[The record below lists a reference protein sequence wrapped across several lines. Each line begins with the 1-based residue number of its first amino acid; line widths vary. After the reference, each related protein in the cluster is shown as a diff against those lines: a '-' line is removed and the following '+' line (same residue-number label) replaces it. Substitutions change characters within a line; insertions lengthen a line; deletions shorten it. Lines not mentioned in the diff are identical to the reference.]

1 MYRLQW
7 NCKERQH
14 VANPFKIRK
23 SSKSNKIKNYPQ
35 IIELLKQKVDK
46 RSEKPP
52 NDQKI
57 EPKITI
63 ENNLINE
70 TIEIKP
76 KQEIPTDTIENH
88 TETPNNL
95 IDNSNVKIVKNEIID
110 IFEGNKEEVENPIPK
125 VSYIIL

>member
-1 MYRLQW
+1 M
-7 NCKERQH
+7 
-14 VANPFKIRK
+14 ANPFKIRK